1 MSAGMAYALFI
12 GLPIFLLF
20 FGLIGFFGDDDSAAY
35 RWARLRAGADRMIT
49 RIFPLPQARLAY
61 SPIGPPAAEPEDAH
75 GLDGGRLRRAA
86 RSEVEELA
94 EALAAAQGD
103 RGNPGRDRAL
113 ACYDAAALLVAER
126 KDRLDLLGALV
137 LAREGQSALAD
148 RDPLPRPACQVHP
161 LHGAAFR
168 RSRRGQRSP
177 QARKLRAVCAGCA
190 GCSGP
195 ERDQRALLEDGV
207 PYYRTTGFWAQ
218 VGFGA
223 LDAEL
228 PARVLEYLGVE

>member
-1 MSAGMAYALFI
+1 MTYVLFV
-12 GLPIFLLF
+12 GLPVIVLF
-20 FGLIGFFGDDDSAAY
+20 FGVFADNDSVAF
-35 RWARLRAGADRMIT
+35 RWARLQAWAGRVIT
-49 RIFPLPQARLAY
+49 RTGPLPRARLAHGT
-61 SPIGPPAAEPEDAH
+61 IELPAAGLEDAYR
-75 GLDGGRLRRAA
+75 LDGSRLRRVA

-94 EALAAAQGD
+94 AALAAAQGD
-103 RGNPGRDRAL
+103 PGNPGRDRAL

-137 LAREGQSALAD
+137 LAGEGQTALAD

-161 LHGAAFR
+161 LHGSALR
-168 RSRRGQRSP
+168 RARRGQPSP

-223 LDAEL
+223 LDADL